1 MPQKRI
7 RHAIKN
13 EFLSTKLKL
22 QSEITTTTKVLKS
35 KIKQES
41 KRLAKQLIK
50 IGVDEALKL
59 AANSILPGS
68 GEIIAVLP
76 LGSYVANKIVDG

>member
-7 RHAIKN
+7 RHAK
-13 EFLSTKLKL
+13 FLSTKLKL